1 MVTIKQMVSL
11 AGDEVA
17 PLIRAVVKQSGG
29 IEVFNEQFKDIAN
42 HGVSGGF
49 SGWIYYTETT
59 GFYAKNKKQ
68 ILILLQGMAQELGNG
83 PVLELVKSFN
93 GTKDFTEE
101 EIAQTL
107 YGTKKQ
113 HDTQVAN
120 LLAWVACEEVC
131 QIAMRVMEGE

>member
-1 MVTIKQMVSL
+1 MVTIKQMIQT
-11 AGDEVA
+11 AGDELA

-29 IEVFNEQFKDIAN
+29 IEAFNEKFEDIAT
-42 HGVSGGF
+42 HGCAGGF
-49 SGWIYYTETT
+49 GGWIYYTETCE
-59 GFYAKNKKQ
+59 FYAKNKKQ
-68 ILILLQGMAQELGNG
+68 ILILLQGMAQEYGNG
-83 PVLELVKSFN
+83 SVLEMVRGFI
-93 GTKDFTEE
+93 GAKDYAEE

-131 QIAMRVMEGE
+131 HIAMCAKEGK